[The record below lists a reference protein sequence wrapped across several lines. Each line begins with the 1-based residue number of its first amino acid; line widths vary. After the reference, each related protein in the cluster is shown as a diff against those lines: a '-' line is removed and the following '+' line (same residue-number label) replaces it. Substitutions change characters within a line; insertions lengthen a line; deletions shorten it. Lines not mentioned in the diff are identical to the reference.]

1 MKLHVAIAI
10 GLAAGLLFGLLA
22 ALSGLPALIAV
33 AESIEPIGTA
43 FVNLL
48 KMVVVPLVA
57 AVIYVG
63 VARLGDL
70 RQLGKLG
77 GFTLLFFAATT
88 VVSILIGMGVMA
100 ALLPLASDA
109 AARAVEAAA
118 TDAPMLPGP
127 VDFLV
132 SLIPSNA
139 FAAAAEGALLPLV
152 VFTVLMG
159 AATGALTKEHK
170 ERLVPL
176 AESISAALVK
186 LVHWILWVAPIGV
199 FALAAPVTARAGL
212 AIIQSLFAF
221 VLAVLLGL
229 VLFVAAVYVP
239 LVRFVGRMPV
249 RTFLRGSLTP
259 QLIGAG
265 ATSSA
270 ATVPAMLETAQKD
283 WELSPVVSGFVISL
297 GAGLGRAG
305 SALFQG
311 AGIVFLAWLY
321 GVSLPIAGIAGAL
334 LATFVVSFT
343 VAGVPGG
350 SVVSLAPALGT
361 LGIPL
366 DGMAILLGV
375 DRIPDMARTAT
386 NVTGTLAATVVVERS
401 VRKQEW
407 FHSTGPLRVGSKEEA
422 QWTR

>member
-1 MKLHVAIAI
+1 MKLHIAIAI
-10 GLAAGLLFGLLA
+10 GLVAGLLFGLVA
-22 ALSGLPALIAV
+22 AVSGLPFLITM
-33 AESIEPIGTA
+33 AEGVEPIGTA

-48 KMVVVPLVA
+48 KMVVVPLVV

-63 VARLGDL
+63 VAKLGDL
-70 RQLGKLG
+70 RQLGRMG
-77 GFTLLFFAATT
+77 GYTLLFFAGTT
-88 VVSILIGMGVMA
+88 VVSVLLGMGVMA

-109 AARAVEAAA
+109 AARVVTAAA
-118 TDAPMLPGP
+118 TEAPTLPGP
-127 VDFLV
+127 IDFLV

-139 FAAAAEGALLPLV
+139 FKAAADGALLPLV

-159 AATGALTKEHK
+159 AATGALPKEHK
-170 ERLVPL
+170 DRLVPL
-176 AESISAALVK
+176 AESLTAALIK
-186 LVHWILWVAPIGV
+186 LVHWILWMAPIGV
-199 FALAAPVTARAGL
+199 FALAAPVTARAGW
-212 AIIQSLFAF
+212 AIIQSLLAF
-221 VLAVLLGL
+221 MLAVLIGL
-229 VLFVAAVYVP
+229 VLFVAATYLP

-249 RTFLRGSLTP
+249 RTFLRGCVTP
-259 QLIGAG
+259 QLIAAG
-265 ATSSA
+265 TTSSA
-270 ATVPAMLETAQKD
+270 ATVPAMLETAQKE

-311 AGIVFLAWLY
+311 AAIVFLAWLF
-321 GVSLPIAGIAGAL
+321 GVPLPVTGIAGAL

-386 NVTGTLAATVVVERS
+386 NVTGTLAATVVVERG

-407 FHSTGPLRVGSKEEA
+407 FYATGPLRLKTTKS
-422 QWTR
+422 